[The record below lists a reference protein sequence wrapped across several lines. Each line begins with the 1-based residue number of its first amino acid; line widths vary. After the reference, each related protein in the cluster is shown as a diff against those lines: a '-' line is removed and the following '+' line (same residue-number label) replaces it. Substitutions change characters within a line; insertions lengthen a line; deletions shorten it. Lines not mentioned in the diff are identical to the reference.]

1 MFYICYID
9 LYDKGYYELLEYFC
23 KFYEEEIIM
32 VFYEFDTAVGIVID
46 LPDEDEFYSEDEDS
60 EDEDEFYSEDEEEF
74 YSKDSDSE
82 DEDSEDE
89 EKFYSE
95 DHRLNKIINYHSR
108 NFKSDFWGQ
117 PGFRKLSDDE
127 YYDLIGEIVDGPI
140 NEYQLPRVF
149 IFFKNGAQTEDFVL
163 NETFKR
169 LIKISLH
176 FTSSEESK
184 IREWN
189 INFREYCENDFKEYV
204 NYCFTTYPE
213 YDNDNV
219 DLKKLYLL
227 DQTLNGLHQILH

>member
-9 LYDKGYYELLEYFC
+9 LYDKGSYELMEYFC
-23 KFYEEEIIM
+23 KFYKKEIRI
-32 VFYEFDTAVGIVID
+32 VFYEFDSAINIVIE
-46 LPDEDEFYSEDEDS
+46 LPDEEENYSEDSYSEDSYSEDEDS
-60 EDEDEFYSEDEEEF
+60 DEEYYSED
-74 YSKDSDSE
+74 Y
-82 DEDSEDE
+82 
-89 EKFYSE
+89 
-95 DHRLNKIINYHSR
+95 RLNEIIKFHSQ
-108 NFKSDFWGQ
+108 NFKSNFWGHDN
-117 PGFRKLSDDE
+117 FNKFSDDE

-149 IFFKNGAQTEDFVL
+149 IFLKNAGQPKDFIL

-169 LIKISLH
+169 LIKMSLH
-176 FTSSEESK
+176 FTSSEESE
-184 IREWN
+184 IQEWN
-189 INFREYCENDFKEYV
+189 YNFREYCENDFKEFV

>member
-9 LYDKGYYELLEYFC
+9 LYDKGSYELMEYFC
-23 KFYEEEIIM
+23 KFYKKEIRM
-32 VFYEFDTAVGIVID
+32 VFYEFDSAINIVIE
-46 LPDEDEFYSEDEDS
+46 LPDEEENYSEDSYSEDSYSEDEDS
-60 EDEDEFYSEDEEEF
+60 DEEYYSED
-74 YSKDSDSE
+74 Y
-82 DEDSEDE
+82 
-89 EKFYSE
+89 
-95 DHRLNKIINYHSR
+95 RLNEIIKYHSQ
-108 NFKSDFWGQ
+108 NFKSNFWGHDN
-117 PGFRKLSDDE
+117 FNKLSDDE
-127 YYDLIGEIVDGPI
+127 YYELIEEIVDGPD
-140 NEYQLPRVF
+140 EDRLPKVF
-149 IFFKNGAQTEDFVL
+149 IFLKNAGQPKDFVL

-169 LIKISLH
+169 LIKMSLH

>member
-9 LYDKGYYELLEYFC
+9 LYNKGSYELMEYFC
-23 KFYEEEIIM
+23 KFYKKEIRM
-32 VFYEFDTAVGIVID
+32 VFYEFDSAINIVIE
-46 LPDEDEFYSEDEDS
+46 LPDEEENYSEDEYSEDSYSEDEDS
-60 EDEDEFYSEDEEEF
+60 DEEYYSED
-74 YSKDSDSE
+74 Y
-82 DEDSEDE
+82 
-89 EKFYSE
+89 
-95 DHRLNKIINYHSR
+95 RLNKIIKYHSQ
-108 NFKSDFWGQ
+108 NFKSNFWGQ
-117 PGFRKLSDDE
+117 ENFDKLSDDE

-140 NEYQLPRVF
+140 NEYQLPKVF
-149 IFFKNGAQTEDFVL
+149 IFLKNGAQTEDFVL

-184 IREWN
+184 IRDWN
-189 INFREYCENDFKEYV
+189 INFREYCENDFEEFI

-227 DQTLNGLHQILH
+227 DRTLDGLHQILH

>member
-9 LYDKGYYELLEYFC
+9 LYDKGSYELMEYFC
-23 KFYEEEIIM
+23 KFYKKEIRM
-32 VFYEFDTAVGIVID
+32 VFYEFDSAINIVIE
-46 LPDEDEFYSEDEDS
+46 LPDEEENYSEDSYSEDSYSEDEDS
-60 EDEDEFYSEDEEEF
+60 DEEYYSEDRRLNEIIKYHSQNF
-74 YSKDSDSE
+74 KSNFWGHDNFNKLSE
-82 DEDSEDE
+82 DE
-89 EKFYSE
+89 
-95 DHRLNKIINYHSR
+95 
-108 NFKSDFWGQ
+108 
-117 PGFRKLSDDE
+117 
-127 YYDLIGEIVDGPI
+127 YYELIEEIVDGPI
-140 NEYQLPRVF
+140 NEYQLPKVF
-149 IFFKNGAQTEDFVL
+149 IFLKNAGQPKDFVL

-169 LIKISLH
+169 LIKMSLH

-227 DQTLNGLHQILH
+227 DQTLDGLHQILH

>member
-9 LYDKGYYELLEYFC
+9 LYNKGSYELMEYFC
-23 KFYEEEIIM
+23 RFYKKEIRI
-32 VFYEFDTAVGIVID
+32 VFYEFDSALNIVIE
-46 LPDEDEFYSEDEDS
+46 LPDEDENYSEDSYSEDEDS
-60 EDEDEFYSEDEEEF
+60 DEE
-74 YSKDSDSE
+74 Y
-82 DEDSEDE
+82 
-89 EKFYSE
+89 YSE
-95 DHRLNKIINYHSR
+95 DHRLNKIIKFHSQ

-140 NEYQLPRVF
+140 NEYQLPKVF
-149 IFFKNGAQTEDFVL
+149 IFLKNAGQPKDFVL

-169 LIKISLH
+169 LIKMSLH